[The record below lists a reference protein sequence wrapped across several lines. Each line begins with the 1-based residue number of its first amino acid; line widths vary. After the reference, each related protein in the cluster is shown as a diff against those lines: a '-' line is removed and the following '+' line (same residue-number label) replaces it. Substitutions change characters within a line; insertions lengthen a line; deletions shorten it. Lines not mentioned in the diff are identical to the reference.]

1 MHNRLPYTWTSPSLW
16 HSPCAVG
23 VLPIS
28 QRGCWSAN
36 CSLVS
41 SSWATGAR
49 SIPVDLSTS
58 LVNGT
63 CPKARVEGRS
73 TPELVAASAPVRH
86 PHLVVVLIVARLTLL
101 ERLMPRFP
109 RSNGLL
115 PALFSPLQGA
125 LVMQQ
130 STAKSTNSRPRR
142 RS

>member
-1 MHNRLPYTWTSPSLW
+1 MHSRLPYTWTSPSLW
-16 HSPCAVG
+16 HSPSAG
-23 VLPIS
+23 RVLPIS

-86 PHLVVVLIVARLTLL
+86 PVFLIVVIVSCPGLPKNPLKRAHPHNAPTHARQTELQST
-101 ERLMPRFP
+101 
-109 RSNGLL
+109 SCS
-115 PALFSPLQGA
+115 LFSASISGP
-125 LVMQQ
+125 
-130 STAKSTNSRPRR
+130 S
-142 RS
+142 